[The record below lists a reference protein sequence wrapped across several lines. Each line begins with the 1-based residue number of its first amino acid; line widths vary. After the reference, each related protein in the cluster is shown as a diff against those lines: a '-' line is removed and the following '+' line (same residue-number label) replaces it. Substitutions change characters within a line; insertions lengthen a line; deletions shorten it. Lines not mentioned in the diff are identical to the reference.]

1 MKARRPSGEQTGE
14 LPIHH
19 DGSIKTVESR
29 CLPGAS
35 LPLDIEERGYTMK
48 ERDPGSHTQRRG
60 ALLGLPCQ
68 GTLKGKL
75 EPELI
80 LGDTLSG
87 DADQRSAAQAAVE
100 HGSFWPLILMANR
113 AGVP

>member
-1 MKARRPSGEQTGE
+1 MKACRPGGEQTGE

-35 LPLDIEERGYTMK
+35 FPRDIEERGHTMK
-48 ERDPGSHTQRRG
+48 ERDPGSYTQRRG
-60 ALLGLPCQ
+60 AFLGLPCQ
-68 GTLKGKL
+68 GTLKGNL
-75 EPELI
+75 ESEFI
-80 LGDTLSG
+80 LGDMLSG
-87 DADQRSAAQAAVE
+87 DANQRGAAPAAVE
-100 HGSFWPLILMANR
+100 HSSFWLLMLMAGR